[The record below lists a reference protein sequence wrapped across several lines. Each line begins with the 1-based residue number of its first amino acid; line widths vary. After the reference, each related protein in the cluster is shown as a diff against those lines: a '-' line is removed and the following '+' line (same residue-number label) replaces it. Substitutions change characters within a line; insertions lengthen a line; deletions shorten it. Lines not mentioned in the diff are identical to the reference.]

1 MTIKGKAYIAG
12 VYEHPTRKA
21 DEQSLAQL
29 HAESAMGAL
38 ADAHLT
44 KDDVDG
50 YFCAGDA
57 PGLGGLSM
65 ADYMGLKLR
74 HVDTTETGGSSYV
87 IHVAHAAEAIA
98 AGKCDVALIT
108 LAGRPRAEGM
118 ATGTAPRS
126 YGPTSPDVP
135 FEFPYGPTVV
145 NQYAMAAMRHMHQY
159 GTTSEQLAWI
169 KVAASHHA
177 QHNPLALLRDVV
189 TVADVVSSPMISD
202 PLHRLDCCVI
212 TDGGGAIVVVRPEV
226 AARLARPRVRLLGA
240 GEAVKHQMGGRIDI
254 TYSGAVWSGPAAFA
268 EAGVKPADIKYA
280 SIYDSFTITVLI
292 TLEDLGFCAKGQG
305 GKFVSDGNLIA
316 GTGKLPF
323 NTDGGGL
330 CNNHPANR
338 GGLTKVVEAVRQLRG
353 EAHPAGAGQELRRG
367 PGARDGRLA
376 RHAPRQ
382 RHADHGERVMAT
394 AKERVIPAP
403 PSGPEIQAFWD
414 AAAAGRLAI
423 KRCAACGQVHHYP
436 RALCPF
442 CGSDRTEWRRRD
454 GPRDDLLL
462 QRHAPRAGA
471 LCAGVRD
478 PRRGRDDDDE
488 HRRLRSRRDP
498 DRPGRD
504 RGVQADGGRAAGPD
518 VQAGLDHRRGP
529 RRPFP
534 STPTPQGARGGAPA
548 PRGAPARTSTLAP
561 ATSRVWPATT
571 TLSPFSRPLPMML
584 SLPWVRA
591 TTTGRF
597 STVAWGF
604 TTKAAGRRPC
614 RRGAP
619 RPSGGP
625 WRRAGG

>member
-74 HVDTTETGGSSYV
+74 HIDTTETGGSSYV

-159 GTTSEQLAWI
+159 GTTSEQLAWV

-189 TVADVVSSPMISD
+189 TVADVVNSPMISD

-212 TDGGGAIVVVRPEV
+212 SDGGGAIVVV
-226 AARLARPRVRLLGA
+226 
-240 GEAVKHQMGGRIDI
+240 

-353 EAHPAGAGQELRRG
+353 EAHPKVQVKNCDVA
-367 PGARDGRLA
+367 LA
-376 RHAPRQ
+376 HGTGGSLGTRHGSATLIM
-382 RHADHGERVMAT
+382 ER
-394 AKERVIPAP
+394 E
-403 PSGPEIQAFWD
+403 
-414 AAAAGRLAI
+414 
-423 KRCAACGQVHHYP
+423 
-436 RALCPF
+436 
-442 CGSDRTEWRRRD
+442 
-454 GPRDDLLL
+454 
-462 QRHAPRAGA
+462 
-471 LCAGVRD
+471 
-478 PRRGRDDDDE
+478 
-488 HRRLRSRRDP
+488 
-498 DRPGRD
+498 
-504 RGVQADGGRAAGPD
+504 
-518 VQAGLDHRRGP
+518 
-529 RRPFP
+529 
-534 STPTPQGARGGAPA
+534 
-548 PRGAPARTSTLAP
+548 
-561 ATSRVWPATT
+561 
-571 TLSPFSRPLPMML
+571 
-584 SLPWVRA
+584 
-591 TTTGRF
+591 
-597 STVAWGF
+597 
-604 TTKAAGRRPC
+604 
-614 RRGAP
+614 
-619 RPSGGP
+619 
-625 WRRAGG
+625 